1 MAHEILLFLVPNITV
16 ASKDTGKPNVLI
28 DFVKHTENLLW
39 KKKKGFI
46 MFKYFKYQAH
56 LMLVSIY
63 IARTQSSLS

>member
-39 KKKKGFI
+39 KKKKKKRIYHVQILQISSTSYACF
-46 MFKYFKYQAH
+46 H
-56 LMLVSIY
+56 LY
-63 IARTQSSLS
+63 C